1 MFQLFRL
8 RYAVGC
14 EGGCPRNLAGRRR
27 EIRAPP
33 HGF

>member
-8 RYAVGC
+8 REAVGFA
-14 EGGCPRNLAGRRR
+14 GGLPKNFAGRRR
-27 EIRAPP
+27 KIRAPP